1 MHDSVGVTHL
11 QGAPRHTPVLKPFR
25 LPETA
30 PQLSLPALP
39 ATSPDSTACPL
50 CVTWRSAS
58 ATCRLNAAAVSE
70 ARPEC
75 RPGQP
80 SAFTAEEASEG
91 SAAPSVRTP
100 VHCGVVCGTCSSPV
114 QRPPGGT
121 PSWGQEVGPAP
132 KTAQKKCA
140 DSWQGARGGAGGQS
154 VTRRRLARV
163 TGVVSDGTT
172 RGLVLRA
179 AKGSDAPGAGRS
191 EGPDQIGEAVLAKL
205 TGRDS

>member
-1 MHDSVGVTHL
+1 MS
-11 QGAPRHTPVLKPFR
+11 QPF
-25 LPETA
+25 T
-30 PQLSLPALP
+30 
-39 ATSPDSTACPL
+39 
-50 CVTWRSAS
+50 
-58 ATCRLNAAAVSE
+58 
-70 ARPEC
+70 
-75 RPGQP
+75 

-191 EGPDQIGEAVLAKL
+191 EGPDRHQGQRTLESRAEHL
-205 TGRDS
+205 TDTEDRGHSRTRGRASDRHQGQRTLESRAEHLTDTEDRGHSRTRGKGSPLFRPEGRDGP